1 MKKALI
7 LIGSLLF
14 ILIGLALIYIAPS
27 FSEPKF
33 IINNNTQHVI
43 EITAEWRSNK
53 KVLGTLQAGK
63 SIEFNVRDEADMK
76 ITAKF
81 PNRKEISNQ
90 PVYFTSGIA
99 YTFEIKENGI
109 NSTLK

>member
-14 ILIGLALIYIAPS
+14 ILIGIALIYIAPY

-33 IINNNTQHVI
+33 IINNNSNQVI
-43 EITAEWRSNK
+43 EVTAEWRSNK
-53 KVLGTLQAGK
+53 KELGMLNAGD
-63 SIEFNVRDEADMK
+63 SVEFNVRDEAAIK

-81 PNRKEISNQ
+81 PNGEEITNQ
-90 PVYFTSGIA
+90 PVYFTSGMVYI
-99 YTFEIKENGI
+99 FEINENEI
-109 NSTLK
+109 QSTFK